1 MKGINRGYSRRFGS
15 GGGHARMCGQGSH
28 LRALKDKKVPGKEP
42 GRESSSRTNSMCKAL
57 RSQRVVQ
64 PSTGKEKVNTAERS

>member
-42 GRESSSRTNSMCKAL
+42 GRESSSRTNSMCKGPKVSESGPAKH
-57 RSQRVVQ
+57 RE
-64 PSTGKEKVNTAERS
+64 GKGEHS